1 MYAGVAVMGYSM
13 FGEST
18 ESQFTL
24 NLPQDLVASK
34 IALWTTVSFFF
45 SPFLCLLHESWDDFH

>member
-1 MYAGVAVMGYSM
+1 MGYMM

-24 NLPQDLVASK
+24 NLPPNLLASK
-34 IALWTTVSFFF
+34 IAIWATVYK
-45 SPFLCLLHESWDDFH
+45 LLVL